1 MHLFVDGV
9 YTRLDDISDVQR
21 EQGNALLI
29 GGATEPKHAI
39 AYGIGLRGFRVPC
52 RLLLGALGVLQQQAQ
67 GRRNRGE
74 GVNGRSSLGLGIDVV
89 EEPLTAAQA
98 RNLGSLDT
106 TDQSSDRSTTD
117 GMFA

>member
-1 MHLFVDGV
+1 M
-9 YTRLDDISDVQR
+9 SSASK
-21 EQGNALLI
+21 GNALLI
-29 GGATEPKHAI
+29 GGATELKHAI
-39 AYGIGLRGFRVPC
+39 VYGIGFEGILRVPC

-74 GVNGRSSLGLGIDVV
+74 GVNGRSSLGLSIDVV
-89 EEPLTAAQA
+89 EELLTAAQA

>member
-1 MHLFVDGV
+1 M
-9 YTRLDDISDVQR
+9 SSASK
-21 EQGNALLI
+21 GNALLI

-39 AYGIGLRGFRVPC
+39 ACGIGFEGIFKGALSSVTS
-52 RLLLGALGVLQQQAQ
+52 ALGVLQQQAQ

-74 GVNGRSSLGLGIDVV
+74 GVNGRSSLGLSIDVV